1 MEPIFNAYKMRY
13 VDINRSMDVVM
24 RNHNIRQIGI
34 YIDLDSI
41 LQHLHNKEAN
51 RVLQVAGKNGAR
63 HIVSH
68 IMNIAAHYRNWAI
81 KERTSPIVVLHYT
94 NAKKVFKN
102 SMYVEKY
109 RERYMDL
116 FSESNSKFYFVNT
129 LLQDIY
135 PMLHLLAKYIPNVYV
150 INSKYLEPS
159 IIPLYLMQN
168 RFKCDWNVVV
178 SRDFYA
184 LQYAFE
190 DKCTVIAPKAN
201 NRSTVIDNRN
211 FWLYVNEK
219 VKAFKDHSVQ
229 TFYDPQVYI
238 YVLGLIGDKYRSIP
252 NLNKTS
258 WKEMFKLMNEAIDSE
273 PSGLLELQ
281 LQRIKEYMTKK
292 GVNMAYYENNINC
305 IDIQRQ
311 VDTLLET
318 DKAMI
323 DNQIEDMID
332 YSALQRV
339 NNEAFPDCPLNLDFL
354 CKR

>member
-13 VDINRSMDVVM
+13 VDINQSMNVII

-41 LQHLHNKEAN
+41 LHQLHNPETN
-51 RVLQVAGKNGAR
+51 RVLQVAGKHGAR
-63 HIVSH
+63 HIVSN

-81 KERTSPIVVLHYT
+81 KERMNPIVVLHYT
-94 NAKKVFKN
+94 NARKVFKN
-102 SMYVEKY
+102 SMYIEKY

-116 FSESNSKFYFVNT
+116 FSETNSKFYFVNST
-129 LLQDIY
+129 LRDIY

-150 INSKYLEPS
+150 VNSKYLEPS

-201 NRSTVIDNRN
+201 NRSTIIDNRN

-219 VKAFKDHSVQ
+219 VKAFNTQKEQ
-229 TFYDPQVYI
+229 KFYDPQVYL
-238 YVLGLIGDKYRSIP
+238 YVLALIGDKYRSIP

-258 WKEMFKLMNEAIDSE
+258 WKEMFRLMDEAIESE
-273 PSGLLELQ
+273 PSNLLQLQ
-281 LQRIKEYMTKK
+281 LQRIKQYMHTK
-292 GVNMAYYENNINC
+292 GVNTEYYENNINC

-311 VDTLLET
+311 VNTLLDS

-323 DNQIEDMID
+323 ENQIEDMID
-332 YSALQRV
+332 YTALQRV